1 MLSLHKDHSIYFRS
15 LMQVEKMV
23 LYYNRCFFAVNNDY
37 FIRTNKANK
46 LMWMT
51 AFCIFTR
58 YIMTNISIFSFFTHL
73 CTLPLSLSTLFLIP
87 YYLTGSQTILQN
99 YLFSW
104 KYINFPLSYFEQ
116 KQQIHN
122 YQRRQKMSLTVENV
136 SWSIMFS
143 AGKTITNR
151 IMDTIRSLR
160 VYI

>member
-1 MLSLHKDHSIYFRS
+1 
-15 LMQVEKMV
+15 MQVEKIV
-23 LYYNRCFFAVNNDY
+23 LYYDRCFFAVNNDY
-37 FIRTNKANK
+37 YIRTNKANK

-73 CTLPLSLSTLFLIP
+73 CSLSLSLSLFLIP

-143 AGKTITNR
+143 SAGKTITYR
-151 IMDTIRSLR
+151 IMDTKHNLCEFIFGS
-160 VYI
+160 YIYFGLNCSIVS